1 MSNPDIRW
9 QQRLANYQKALAQL
23 HKFIAK
29 GDLNELEIQGLIQ
42 CFEYTHELAWNVMKD
57 YLNEQGVQN
66 IFGSKNACK
75 AAFSV
80 GLIDNSTYWAAMI
93 TDRNRSVHTYNEQ
106 TANEI
111 ANNIVCHYYALFIA
125 FEQKMST
132 LIL

>member
-1 MSNPDIRW
+1 
-9 QQRLANYQKALAQL
+9 
-23 HKFIAK
+23 
-29 GDLNELEIQGLIQ
+29 
-42 CFEYTHELAWNVMKD
+42 MKD
-57 YLNEQGVQN
+57 YLNEQGIQN
-66 IFGSKNACK
+66 IFDSKNACK

-93 TDRNRSVHTYNEQ
+93 TDRNRSVYTYNYNEQ

-125 FEQKMST
+125 FEQKMSA